1 MEQRSSRPDRSPNQ
15 MTSKP
20 DNPFIYCD
28 QVVAGIDLSLR
39 SPAITILHPTTEQ
52 GFLVK
57 FNQCH
62 AYYLTDK
69 VKNIITTE
77 NITGSLFG
85 AWDTQQGRYETI
97 AEWVIGILQKHK
109 IKCVGLEDYAY
120 SKSISSLT
128 PLAENMGLLKYFLW
142 KNDISYDLY
151 SPSSIKKCA
160 TGKGNAD
167 KQAMKDAFYQDNN
180 DFDIMAL
187 FNKKPIDK
195 VTSPIH
201 DIIDS
206 YYICLSERVATGV
219 QNRNYEKGEPNVKKT
234 K

>member
-1 MEQRSSRPDRSPNQ
+1 MARSSRQDQSPNQ
-15 MTSKP
+15 MTSKQD
-20 DNPFIYCD
+20 DNPFIYCN

-39 SPAITILHPTTEQ
+39 SPAVTILNPTTEQ

-62 AYYLTDK
+62 SYYLTDK
-69 VKNIITTE
+69 SKNILSTE

-85 AWDTQQGRYETI
+85 AWETQEERYETI
-97 AEWVIGILQKHK
+97 AEWVISILQKHK
-109 IKCVGLEDYAY
+109 IKSVGLEDYAY

-151 SPSSIKKCA
+151 APSSIKKCA

-195 VTSPIH
+195 VISPIH

-219 QNRNYEKGEPNVKKT
+219 QNRNYEKGEPHVKKH